1 MVINY
6 MIYCYWKPQN
16 SFVWR
21 ICNISIMVTEMP
33 IVTLVI
39 SFLSIIVVF
48 GSGIT
53 RRLLSNVEETK
64 RIQKEISAYN
74 KELRGSIM
82 KKDKVL
88 EAKLKKRQ
96 PHIKQMQAKV
106 AKDRIRPKFAFLVP
120 LLIMWT
126 LILPAILG
134 SDWLSIRAAISPIP
148 LNFIPYITV
157 TQESTNEQGVVVN
170 TMSVFG
176 WYILSS
182 FAFQASI
189 SKMLKLT

>member
-6 MIYCYWKPQN
+6 MIYCYWKPKN
-16 SFVWR
+16 SFVWM

-74 KELRGSIM
+74 KELRSSIM

-106 AKDRIRPKFAFLVP
+106 AKDSIRPTFAFLVP

-157 TQESTNEQGVVVN
+157 TQESTNEQGIVVN

>member
-1 MVINY
+1 
-6 MIYCYWKPQN
+6 
-16 SFVWR
+16 
-21 ICNISIMVTEMP
+21 MVTEMP

-39 SFLSIIVVF
+39 SLLSIIVVF
-48 GSGIT
+48 GSGMT

-106 AKDRIRPKFAFLVP
+106 AKDSIRPTFAFLVP

>member
-1 MVINY
+1 M
-6 MIYCYWKPQN
+6 PL
-16 SFVWR
+16 
-21 ICNISIMVTEMP
+21 VTA
-33 IVTLVI
+33 VI
-39 SFLSIIVVF
+39 SFLSIMVVF

-53 RRLLSNVEETK
+53 RRLLSDVEGTK
-64 RIQKEISAYN
+64 RIQKEISVYN
-74 KELRGSIM
+74 KELRSSIM
-82 KKDKVL
+82 KKDKVK

-96 PHIKQMQAKV
+96 PQIKQMQAKV
-106 AKDRIRPKFAFLVP
+106 AKDSIRPTFAFLVP

-148 LNFIPYITV
+148 LNFIPFINV
-157 TQESTNEQGVVVN
+157 TQESTNEQGIVVN

-182 FAFQASI
+182 CAFKASI
-189 SKMLKLT
+189 SKILKLT

>member
-1 MVINY
+1 

-21 ICNISIMVTEMP
+21 ISNISIMVTEMP
-33 IVTLVI
+33 LVTLVI
-39 SFLSIIVVF
+39 SVLSIIVVF

-106 AKDRIRPKFAFLVP
+106 AKDSIRPTFAFLVP

-148 LNFIPYITV
+148 LNFIPFITV
-157 TQESTNEQGVVVN
+157 TQESTNEQGIVVN